1 MSPASQPVIREF
13 APSDA
18 EQTVAL
24 WEACGLTRPWNDPR
38 ADIARKLSSQPELF
52 LVATEG
58 SMVVGSVMGGY
69 DGHRGWMYYLATAPA
84 HRGRGLARAL
94 VSEVEERLAALG
106 CPKAQLMVRSD
117 NLQATDFYITHGYEV
132 NEVLVLGKRLIEDE
146 PPASAAK

>member
-1 MSPASQPVIREF
+1 
-13 APSDA
+13 
-18 EQTVAL
+18 
-24 WEACGLTRPWNDPR
+24 
-38 ADIARKLSSQPELF
+38 
-52 LVATEG
+52 
-58 SMVVGSVMGGY
+58 
-69 DGHRGWMYYLATAPA
+69 MYYLATAPA
-84 HRGRGLARAL
+84 HRGRGVARAL